1 MLTYKYRK
9 IGAKIKYYRKLKA
22 LSQLQLA
29 NDVGINAQYL
39 SKIECGKQ
47 MPSLEVLFLIA
58 DKLSIDPAVL
68 ISDNNV

>member
-29 NDVGINAQYL
+29 NDVGINPQYL

-68 ISDNNV
+68 ISNDNV